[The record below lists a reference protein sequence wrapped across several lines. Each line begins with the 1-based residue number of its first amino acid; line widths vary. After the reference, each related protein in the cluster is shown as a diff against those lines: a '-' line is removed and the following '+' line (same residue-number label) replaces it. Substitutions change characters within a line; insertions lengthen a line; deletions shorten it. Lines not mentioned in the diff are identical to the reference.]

1 MSSKRDPNRRVAMTA
16 AQRGRLARLRVMHP
30 RAMVRVNA
38 RQPFLPV
45 VQITMHYGTLLDG
58 SASAIAGKMAA
69 FERQQEQADNVWA
82 TNGPR
87 RQRDGITHLTENGP
101 ICRDFW

>member
-16 AQRGRLARLRVMHP
+16 AQRGQLARLRVMHP

-45 VQITMHYGTLLDG
+45 VQITMRWRRRRVRFALLPDG
-58 SASAIAGKMAA
+58 RRCRLGGAA
-69 FERQQEQADNVWA
+69 W
-82 TNGPR
+82 
-87 RQRDGITHLTENGP
+87 
-101 ICRDFW
+101 